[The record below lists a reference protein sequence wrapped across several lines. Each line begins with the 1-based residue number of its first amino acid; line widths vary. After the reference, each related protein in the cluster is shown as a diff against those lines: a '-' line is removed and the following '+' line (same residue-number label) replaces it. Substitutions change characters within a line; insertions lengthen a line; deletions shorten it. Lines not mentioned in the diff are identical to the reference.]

1 LVKRILF
8 NEIKEW
14 LSEDKII
21 IIKGA
26 RRTGK
31 TTLLSQIK
39 DYLTDGGERTIY
51 ISVDQELSNPIFFDP
66 KYFIRYLKDQYG
78 VNEQRRTY
86 ILLDEFQYIKGA
98 GLFLKVVY
106 DMAHKYLTII
116 ATASS
121 SLEISKNREFLT
133 GRKVEFILNRFSF
146 VESLWGISE
155 YKYNY
160 SWKLSKDIEDLKEFY
175 ALYKDDLETHF
186 LDYVNWGGYPEVCL
200 QANLEKREILLKEI
214 IRTYIQKDIVDF
226 LKVGNISAFNNLIS
240 LLSHQV
246 GNLLNKVEVCNT
258 LGIHFKTLENYLDIL
273 KGTFIFSFLKPFY
286 TNIRKELSKM
296 PKIYAED
303 MGVIRYCTGRSF
315 TDFKIIEG
323 SEVENFVYN
332 HLFLTF
338 SEDNIYFYRTI
349 SKSEIDF
356 MVKYKDR
363 LIPIEVKFQK
373 NTNIPVSIRN
383 FNKNYAD
390 KIDYNIIVTLN
401 KMDFQNN
408 TYFIPVV
415 LLPFVRFD
423 NNFIYFAK
431 NIINEV

>member
-1 LVKRILF
+1 MVKRILF
-8 NEIKEW
+8 DEIKEW
-14 LSEDKII
+14 LLEDKII
-21 IIKGA
+21 IIKGT
-26 RRTGK
+26 RRAGK
-31 TTLLSQIK
+31 TTLLSQIR
-39 DYLTDGGERTIY
+39 DYLSEYGEKVIY
-51 ISVDQELSNPIFFDP
+51 ISVDQELTNPIFSEP
-66 KYFIRYLKDQYG
+66 KYFIRYLKEQYG
-78 VNEQRRTY
+78 VDEEKRTY
-86 ILLDEFQYIKGA
+86 ILLDEFQYIKEA

-106 DMAHKYLTII
+106 DIAHKYLTII
-116 ATASS
+116 ATGSS

-146 VESLWGISE
+146 VEFLWGTSE
-155 YKYNY
+155 YKYDY
-160 SWKLSKDIEDLKEFY
+160 SWNSSRDIKDLKEFY
-175 ALYKDDLETHF
+175 ALYKKDLERRF
-186 LDYVNWGGYPEVCL
+186 LDYINWGGYPEVCL
-200 QANLEKREILLKEI
+200 QGNFKKKETLLKEI

-303 MGVIRYCTGRSF
+303 MGVIRYSTGRSF
-315 TDFKIIEG
+315 TDFKIVEG
-323 SEVENFVYN
+323 NVIENFVYN
-332 HLFLTF
+332 HLSLSF
-338 SEDNIYFYRTI
+338 SEENIHFYRTI

-356 MVKYKDR
+356 IIKDKDR
-363 LIPIEVKFQK
+363 LIPMEVKFQK
-373 NTNIPVSIRN
+373 NANVPVSVRN
-383 FNKNYAD
+383 FDKNYAD
-390 KIDYNIIVTLN
+390 RISYNIVVTLD
-401 KMDFQNN
+401 KLDFQSN

-423 NNFIYFAK
+423 K
-431 NIINEV
+431 